1 MDRRRTGLLLATSG
15 TLAGALLAR
24 RARLGGQSAAQAPL
38 PGAQPLRSDLSGS
51 DVGAGRQGTRRS
63 GALGGAWQ
71 RRPRSFGWRSHAP
84 VEGASSRS
92 QVRVRAGAPAGIF
105 APANPHPES

>member
-24 RARLGGQSAAQAPL
+24 RARAGGQ
-38 PGAQPLRSDLSGS
+38 PGAEPRGEPAAR
-51 DVGAGRQGTRRS
+51 GAS
-63 GALGGAWQ
+63 P
-71 RRPRSFGWRSHAP
+71 RPRSFGWRTHTP
-84 VEGASSRS
+84 VQGASARS

>member
-24 RARLGGQSAAQAPL
+24 RARLGGQPAPGPATESTAEPAAREA
-38 PGAQPLRSDLSGS
+38 SH
-51 DVGAGRQGTRRS
+51 
-63 GALGGAWQ
+63 

-84 VEGASSRS
+84 MQGVAARSR
-92 QVRVRAGAPAGIF
+92 VRVRAGAPAGIF